1 MGKPLGETLPEGT
14 LGESGLEGVRQEA
27 EGRSRE
33 QGGGGRG
40 REGRGRRGEEQGDRR
55 HREASSWEPWKIW
68 RTAAAQ
74 SVPLRPGTE
83 DVLAPPPAPA
93 PAPALPWLCPG
104 DGQDPQRAPCEPQ
117 QERSSA
123 PTVSARR
130 LRLRP
135 LP

>member
-83 DVLAPPPAPA
+83 DVLAPTPGPSPR
-93 PAPALPWLCPG
+93 PRSALAVSGGRPG
-104 DGQDPQRAPCEPQ
+104 PSESP
-117 QERSSA
+117 
-123 PTVSARR
+123 V
-130 LRLRP
+130 
-135 LP
+135 